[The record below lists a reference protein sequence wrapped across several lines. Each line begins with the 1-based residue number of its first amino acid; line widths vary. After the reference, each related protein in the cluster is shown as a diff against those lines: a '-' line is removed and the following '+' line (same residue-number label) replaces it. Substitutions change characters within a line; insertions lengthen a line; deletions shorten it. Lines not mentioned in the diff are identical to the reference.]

1 VTELRWT
8 GTGAIDLQDSTYRF
22 YYAGPANKKDVSGTG
37 FLVNKRLQPNVS
49 DFKKINDRISELTI
63 QVGRQKIS
71 LVAIYAPA
79 STTKEDD
86 DPYETFLE
94 KLDELKRRPNTIILG
109 DFNAKVGRAREGEDS
124 MGHFGHGERN
134 YRGERLVEF
143 CELRGLRI
151 INTFFKQRRGRMWTW
166 RSPNGVTRNVIDF
179 ILAAKESAIIK
190 NVGVVAAFNFN
201 TDHRL
206 IRARLDLT
214 IHQAPKKMQKQQ
226 EVGSKRGLDKNIFR
240 YAINHF
246 LPQCAENAYEPL
258 KDVIQGAATIATI
271 TTKKKSRIS
280 EETKVLLQR
289 RHYLRQLNTPQARI
303 DMVELN
309 KTTRRSFR
317 EDIEQHRRRAVE
329 RAVQEGR
336 SLKKIAQTTA
346 IGKQRITQLRG
357 DDGRLRTDKAGIS
370 ETTKHFYED
379 LYATHVDVS
388 FKPTED
394 REECP
399 PFLESEVRKALSE
412 MKSGKAPGNDGITV
426 EMLKAAQEELIP
438 RLTEMFNDF
447 LRTGTI
453 DDNLADSSTLLLFKK
468 GDPAMLKNYR
478 PISLLATI
486 YKLLTK
492 TITRRIE
499 KTINEEQDVTQAGF
513 RAGFSTLDHIL
524 TLCELIE
531 RSREHQVPLFI
542 CFVDFEKAFDSVE
555 MNALWNALQE
565 QGIPG
570 RLIRLL
576 RNIYSKAKSEVRIN
590 SDDRVDIN
598 IARGVRQGDTISP
611 LLFNAALERIFRRL
625 DWQDRGISINGR
637 RLSHLRFADDIALI
651 SETSEELQLLLQELD
666 TESTQDGLKINDAKT
681 EMMSSE
687 EDATPI
693 QLRGRDIKVVD
704 QFVYL
709 GRLLSIPMNLKA
721 EINRRI
727 RAGWLVFSKF
737 KKFLTAPRV
746 PMKWKRKLFNL
757 CILPAM
763 LYGCEAW
770 TPTQV
775 DLQQLAVAQRK
786 MERRMAGTTLL
797 HKKTNEWLRGV
808 TRVVDIVE
816 EARRRKWRYAW
827 NIAQKEDKRWTR
839 ALIDWQP
846 IGRTRGRGRP
856 RTRWQDDFRSGCNMK
871 NWIPYCL
878 NSSLS
883 DWLLR
888 GGCLP

>member
-1 VTELRWT
+1 MQIKILMQILNANFLVGQIKNLLMTTYSRDAIISLRRTWNTRGSQVPTHNQEPEEDGEGQIYREDRHSRSQHRGDHYREHHRGEHHRGDRHRGDHRHRGDYHRGDHQRGDHHRGDHHREGGDGPKAESKSIESIQIGTLNVRKLATDDRLLELQAALEKTSLDILAVTELRWT

-486 YKLLTK
+486 DNLLTK
-492 TITRRIE
+492 IIIDGSRRP
-499 KTINEEQDVTQAGF
+499 
-513 RAGFSTLDHIL
+513 S
-524 TLCELIE
+524 
-531 RSREHQVPLFI
+531 
-542 CFVDFEKAFDSVE
+542 
-555 MNALWNALQE
+555 
-565 QGIPG
+565 
-570 RLIRLL
+570 
-576 RNIYSKAKSEVRIN
+576 
-590 SDDRVDIN
+590 
-598 IARGVRQGDTISP
+598 
-611 LLFNAALERIFRRL
+611 
-625 DWQDRGISINGR
+625 GISK
-637 RLSHLRFADDIALI
+637 SYQESYI
-651 SETSEELQLLLQELD
+651 STS
-666 TESTQDGLKINDAKT
+666 
-681 EMMSSE
+681 
-687 EDATPI
+687 
-693 QLRGRDIKVVD
+693 RDI
-704 QFVYL
+704 
-709 GRLLSIPMNLKA
+709 
-721 EINRRI
+721 
-727 RAGWLVFSKF
+727 
-737 KKFLTAPRV
+737 
-746 PMKWKRKLFNL
+746 
-757 CILPAM
+757 
-763 LYGCEAW
+763 
-770 TPTQV
+770 
-775 DLQQLAVAQRK
+775 
-786 MERRMAGTTLL
+786 
-797 HKKTNEWLRGV
+797 
-808 TRVVDIVE
+808 
-816 EARRRKWRYAW
+816 WR
-827 NIAQKEDKRWTR
+827 
-839 ALIDWQP
+839 
-846 IGRTRGRGRP
+846 
-856 RTRWQDDFRSGCNMK
+856 S
-871 NWIPYCL
+871 
-878 NSSLS
+878 
-883 DWLLR
+883 
-888 GGCLP
+888 